1 MTPWRERAPRSAR
14 ETVSAMIIEPSPACS
29 RGTAAE
35 VAVRTRFRPDD
46 EEAFYTAR
54 DELIDAYRTAT
65 QDPDSFVASTMLEYK
80 WGYADG
86 RIFHW
91 TRSELEDL
99 LLGHFPR
106 KVSVDQ
112 EDILRVVPEVDDFLR
127 FLQRTNRLAG
137 DPLPD
142 LLDELSDLR
151 PDFATAMQDP
161 ANFGMAK
168 SLVAQMHAEGL
179 DVLQPEA
186 VDRWIEEFNTRPFE
200 ARDATLAAPESES
213 APLPPVEIPDER
225 ELESAARSSE
235 ALARLVAFARYV
247 GTGRKL
253 TQKGHLTLEDGRSLV
268 ELLDTGDEV
277 DQRIGDKTFKT
288 HSTAELPMLTL
299 TFRWAR
305 AAGFVK
311 VRHGRVSMTARGA
324 SLGRKPLEDWRAA
337 LEGFLRCDPIVRRYP
352 GPQGG
357 HGPFWTEVLV
367 ELLQELPFTM
377 YAMGSLDLKLLHDAA
392 WQQVEDRFVLDRPP
406 DVLEF
411 WRQMMESDIDRLILG
426 TLAGHGAVTLA
437 EGSVSLTLLGLSA
450 TNRMLRARGEAAPVI
465 GEHASSGASELLHA
479 CASMP
484 LEAAEREIRVWV
496 DARPTTAAHELG
508 LAARS
513 SDLPLMALHAL
524 SFVGPQ
530 GEAEVR
536 QLLAIDSLRPHAEL
550 WLVQHGYE
558 DSSSL
563 SPETLQTAMVEA
575 IAVEIDEGG
584 PVAATAQFQSLGP
597 EEEQAQLVERLVRAD
612 HARTS
617 EVLETIGRYHPSKP
631 VAKAARKAAFKRRT
645 SRGT

>member
-127 FLQRTNRLAG
+127 FLQRTNRLTG

-484 LEAAEREIRVWV
+484 LEAAEREIRVWRSV
-496 DARPTTAAHELG
+496 SGSMPGRPPRHT
-508 LAARS
+508 S
-513 SDLPLMALHAL
+513 SGSPPA
-524 SFVGPQ
+524 P
-530 GEAEVR
+530 
-536 QLLAIDSLRPHAEL
+536 AI
-550 WLVQHGYE
+550 
-558 DSSSL
+558 
-563 SPETLQTAMVEA
+563 
-575 IAVEIDEGG
+575 
-584 PVAATAQFQSLGP
+584 
-597 EEEQAQLVERLVRAD
+597 
-612 HARTS
+612 
-617 EVLETIGRYHPSKP
+617 
-631 VAKAARKAAFKRRT
+631 
-645 SRGT
+645 SR

>member
-1 MTPWRERAPRSAR
+1 
-14 ETVSAMIIEPSPACS
+14 
-29 RGTAAE
+29 
-35 VAVRTRFRPDD
+35 VRTRFGPDD
-46 EEAFYTAR
+46 ERAFYAAR
-54 DELIDAYRTAT
+54 DELIGSFRSTT
-65 QDPDSFVASTMLEYK
+65 EQDTDGFVPSAMLDYK

-86 RIFHW
+86 RILNW
-91 TRSELEDL
+91 TRPELEDL
-99 LLGHFPR
+99 LLGYLPR
-106 KVSVDQ
+106 KVAIDE
-112 EDILRVVPEVDDFLR
+112 EDILRVVPEIGDFLS
-127 FLQRTNRLAG
+127 FLQRTNRLTG
-137 DPLPD
+137 DSLPD
-142 LLDELSDLR
+142 LLDELDDLR

-168 SLVAQMHAEGL
+168 SLFAQMQAEGVDL
-179 DVLQPEA
+179 LQPGA
-186 VDRWIEEFNTRPFE
+186 VDMWIEEFNARPFE
-200 ARDATLAAPESES
+200 TRDAVLSAPEPES
-213 APLPPVEIPDER
+213 APLSPVEIPDTK
-225 ELESAARSSE
+225 ELESSARSSE
-235 ALARLVAFARYV
+235 ALTRLVAFTRYV
-247 GTGRKL
+247 GSGRKL
-253 TQKGHLTLEDGRSLV
+253 TQKGHLTLEDGRALV
-268 ELLDTGDEV
+268 ELLDTDDEV
-277 DQRIGDKTFKT
+277 DQRIGDRVFRT
-288 HSTAELPMLTL
+288 HSTAELPVLTL

-357 HGPFWTEVLV
+357 HGPFWNEVLV
-367 ELLQELPFTM
+367 ELLQELPFTL

-411 WRQMMESDIDRLILG
+411 WRQMMQSDIDRLILG
-426 TLAGHGAVTLA
+426 ALAGLGAVTLA
-437 EGSVSLTLLGLSA
+437 EGSVSLTPLGLWA
-450 TNRMLRARGEAAPVI
+450 TNRILRARGEAAPVI
-465 GEHASSGASELLHA
+465 GEQASSGASELLHA

-508 LAARS
+508 LAAGS
-513 SDLPLMALHAL
+513 GDLPLMALHAL

-536 QLLAIDSLRPHAEL
+536 QLLAIDSLRPQAEL
-550 WLVQHGYE
+550 WLVQHGHE

-597 EEEQAQLVERLVRAD
+597 EEEQADVVERLVRAE
-612 HARTS
+612 HPRTS

-645 SRGT
+645 SRGA

>member
-1 MTPWRERAPRSAR
+1 M
-14 ETVSAMIIEPSPACS
+14 
-29 RGTAAE
+29 
-35 VAVRTRFRPDD
+35 RTRFGPDD
-46 EEAFYTAR
+46 ESAFYAAR
-54 DELIDAYRTAT
+54 DELIDSFRSTT
-65 QDPDSFVASTMLEYK
+65 QDTDGFVASAMLDYK

-86 RIFHW
+86 RVFHW
-91 TRSELEDL
+91 TRPDLEDL

-106 KVSVDQ
+106 KVTIDE
-112 EDILRVVPEVDDFLR
+112 EDILRVVPELGDFLR
-127 FLQRTNRLAG
+127 FLQRTNRLTG
-137 DPLPD
+137 DSLHD
-142 LLDELSDLR
+142 LLDELSELR

-168 SLVAQMHAEGL
+168 SLFAQMQIEGV
-179 DVLQPEA
+179 DVLQPGA
-186 VDRWIEEFNTRPFE
+186 IDRWVEDFNARPFE
-200 ARDATLAAPESES
+200 ARDAILSAPEPES
-213 APLPPVEIPDER
+213 APLPPVEILDEK
-225 ELESAARSSE
+225 ELESSARSSD

-247 GTGRKL
+247 GSGRKL
-253 TQKGHLTLEDGRSLV
+253 TQKGHLTLEDGRALV
-268 ELLDTGDEV
+268 ELLDTGDGI
-277 DQRIGDKTFKT
+277 DQRIGDKTFRT

-357 HGPFWTEVLV
+357 HGPFWNEVLV

-392 WQQVEDRFVLDRPP
+392 WQRVEDRFVLDRPP

-411 WRQMMESDIDRLILG
+411 WRQMMESDIDRVILG
-426 TLAGHGAVTLA
+426 SLAGLGAVTLA
-437 EGSVSLTLLGLSA
+437 DGSVSLTPLGLWA

-465 GEHASSGASELLHA
+465 GEHAGSDASELLRA

-508 LAARS
+508 LAAGS
-513 SDLPLMALHAL
+513 GDLPLMALHAL

-536 QLLAIDSLRPHAEL
+536 QLLAIDSLRPQAEL
-550 WLVQHGYE
+550 WLVQHGHE

-563 SPETLQTAMVEA
+563 SPETLQTATVEA

-597 EEEQAQLVERLVRAD
+597 EAEQADLVGRLVRAE
-612 HARTS
+612 HPRTS
-617 EVLETIGRYHPSKP
+617 EVLETIGRYHPSKS

>member
-1 MTPWRERAPRSAR
+1 
-14 ETVSAMIIEPSPACS
+14 
-29 RGTAAE
+29 
-35 VAVRTRFRPDD
+35 VRTRFGPDD
-46 EEAFYTAR
+46 ESAFYAAR
-54 DELIDAYRTAT
+54 DELIDSFRSTT
-65 QDPDSFVASTMLEYK
+65 QDTDGFVASAMLDYK

-86 RIFHW
+86 RVFNW
-91 TRSELEDL
+91 TRPDLEDL
-99 LLGHFPR
+99 LLGHLPR
-106 KVSVDQ
+106 KVTIDE
-112 EDILRVVPEVDDFLR
+112 EDILRVVPELGDFLR
-127 FLQRTNRLAG
+127 FLQRTNRLTG
-137 DPLPD
+137 DSLHD
-142 LLDELSDLR
+142 LLDELSELR

-168 SLVAQMHAEGL
+168 SLFAQMQIEGV
-179 DVLQPEA
+179 DVLQPGA
-186 VDRWIEEFNTRPFE
+186 IDRWVEDFNARPFE
-200 ARDATLAAPESES
+200 ARDAILSAPEPES
-213 APLPPVEIPDER
+213 APLPPVEILDEK
-225 ELESAARSSE
+225 ELESSARSSD

-247 GTGRKL
+247 GSGRKL
-253 TQKGHLTLEDGRSLV
+253 TQKGHLTLEDGRALV
-268 ELLDTGDEV
+268 ELLDTGDGI
-277 DQRIGDKTFKT
+277 DQRIGDKTFRT

-357 HGPFWTEVLV
+357 HGPFWNEVLV

-392 WQQVEDRFVLDRPP
+392 WQRVEDRFVLDRPP

-411 WRQMMESDIDRLILG
+411 WRQMMESDIDRVILG
-426 TLAGHGAVTLA
+426 SLAGLGAVTLA
-437 EGSVSLTLLGLSA
+437 DGSVSLTPLGLWA

-465 GEHASSGASELLHA
+465 GEHAGSDASELLRA

-508 LAARS
+508 LAAGS
-513 SDLPLMALHAL
+513 GDLPLMALHAL

-536 QLLAIDSLRPHAEL
+536 QLLAIDSLRPQAEL
-550 WLVQHGYE
+550 WLVQHGHE

-563 SPETLQTAMVEA
+563 SPETLQTATVEA

-597 EEEQAQLVERLVRAD
+597 EAEQADLVGRLVRAE
-612 HARTS
+612 HPRTS
-617 EVLETIGRYHPSKP
+617 EVLEIIGRYHPSKS

>member
-1 MTPWRERAPRSAR
+1 M
-14 ETVSAMIIEPSPACS
+14 
-29 RGTAAE
+29 
-35 VAVRTRFRPDD
+35 RTRFGPDD
-46 EEAFYTAR
+46 ERAFYATR
-54 DELIDAYRTAT
+54 DQLIDSFRSTIE
-65 QDPDSFVASTMLEYK
+65 QDTDGFVASAMLDYK

-91 TRSELEDL
+91 TRPELEDL

-106 KVSVDQ
+106 KVAIDQ
-112 EDILRVVPEVDDFLR
+112 EDILRVVPELGDFLR
-127 FLQRTNRLAG
+127 FLQRTNRLTG
-137 DPLPD
+137 DSLPD
-142 LLDELSDLR
+142 LLDELGELR
-151 PDFATAMQDP
+151 PDFVSAMQDP

-168 SLVAQMHAEGL
+168 TVFARMQAEGV
-179 DVLQPEA
+179 DVLQPGA
-186 VDRWIEEFNTRPFE
+186 IDRWIEEFNARPFE
-200 ARDATLAAPESES
+200 ARGAILAAPKPES

-225 ELESAARSSE
+225 ELESSALSSE

-247 GTGRKL
+247 GSGRKL
-253 TQKGHLTLEDGRSLV
+253 TQKGHLTLEDGRALV

-277 DQRIGDKTFKT
+277 DQRIGDKTFRT

-311 VRHGRVSMTARGA
+311 IRHGRVSMTARGA
-324 SLGRKPLEDWRAA
+324 SLGQKPLEDWRAA
-337 LEGFLRCDPIVRRYP
+337 LEGFLGCDPIVRRFP
-352 GPQGG
+352 AAHGRQ
-357 HGPFWTEVLV
+357 HGPFWAEVLV
-367 ELLQELPFTM
+367 ELLQELPFTV

-392 WQQVEDRFVLDRPP
+392 WQQVEDRFMLDRPP

-426 TLAGHGAVTLA
+426 TLAGLGAVTVA
-437 EGSVSLTLLGLSA
+437 EGSVSLTPLGLWA

-465 GEHASSGASELLHA
+465 GEYAGSDASELLHA

-513 SDLPLMALHAL
+513 GDLPLMALHAV

-530 GEAEVR
+530 GEAEIR
-536 QLLAIDSLRPHAEL
+536 QLLASDSLRPQAEL

-597 EEEQAQLVERLVRAD
+597 EEEQADLVGRLVRAE
-612 HARTS
+612 HPRTS
-617 EVLETIGRYHPSKP
+617 EVLETIGRYHPSKS

>member
-1 MTPWRERAPRSAR
+1 M
-14 ETVSAMIIEPSPACS
+14 
-29 RGTAAE
+29 
-35 VAVRTRFRPDD
+35 RTRFGPDD
-46 EEAFYTAR
+46 EEAFYAAR
-54 DELIDAYRTAT
+54 DALIDSFRSAT
-65 QDPDSFVASTMLEYK
+65 EQDADGFVASAMLEYK

-91 TRSELEDL
+91 SRPDLEDL

-106 KVSVDQ
+106 KVAIDE
-112 EDILRVVPEVDDFLR
+112 EDILRVVPEVGDFLR
-127 FLQRTNRLAG
+127 FLQRTNRLIG

-142 LLDELSDLR
+142 LLDELNDLR

-168 SLVAQMHAEGL
+168 SLVAQMHAEGV
-179 DVLQPEA
+179 DIMQPGA
-186 VDRWIEEFNTRPFE
+186 VDRWIEDFNARPFE
-200 ARDATLAAPESES
+200 ARDAILAAPEPES
-213 APLPPVEIPDER
+213 APLPPVEFPDAR
-225 ELESAARSSE
+225 ELERTACSSE
-235 ALARLVAFARYV
+235 ALTRLVAFTRYV
-247 GTGRKL
+247 GSGRKL
-253 TQKGHLTLEDGRSLV
+253 TQKGHLTLEDGRALV
-268 ELLDTGDEV
+268 ELLDTDDEI
-277 DQRIGDKTFKT
+277 DQKIGDKTFRT
-288 HSTAELPMLTL
+288 HSTAELSMLTL

-324 SLGRKPLEDWRAA
+324 SLGRRPLEDWRAA
-337 LEGFLRCDPIVRRYP
+337 LEGFLRCDPIVLRYP

-357 HGPFWTEVLV
+357 QGPFWTEVLI
-367 ELLQELPFTM
+367 ELLQEIPFTM

-392 WQQVEDRFVLDRPP
+392 WQQVEDRFVLDRSP

-437 EGSVSLTLLGLSA
+437 EGSVSLTPLGLWA
-450 TNRMLRARGEAAPVI
+450 INRMLRARGEAAPVI
-465 GEHASSGASELLHA
+465 GEHASSGTSELLHA

-484 LEAAEREIRVWV
+484 LGAAEREIRVWI

-513 SDLPLMALHAL
+513 GDLSLMALHAL

-536 QLLAIDSLRPHAEL
+536 QLLALDSLRPQAEL
-550 WLVQHGYE
+550 WLVQHGHE

-563 SPETLQTAMVEA
+563 SLATLQTAMVET

-597 EEEQAQLVERLVRAD
+597 EEGQADLVERLVRAE
-612 HARTS
+612 HPRTS
-617 EVLETIGRYHPSKP
+617 EVLETIGRYHPSKS

-645 SRGT
+645 SRGA

>member
-1 MTPWRERAPRSAR
+1 MAF
-14 ETVSAMIIEPSPACS
+14 CS
-29 RGTAAE
+29 
-35 VAVRTRFRPDD
+35 
-46 EEAFYTAR
+46 
-54 DELIDAYRTAT
+54 
-65 QDPDSFVASTMLEYK
+65 
-80 WGYADG
+80 
-86 RIFHW
+86 
-91 TRSELEDL
+91 
-99 LLGHFPR
+99 
-106 KVSVDQ
+106 
-112 EDILRVVPEVDDFLR
+112 
-127 FLQRTNRLAG
+127 
-137 DPLPD
+137 
-142 LLDELSDLR
+142 
-151 PDFATAMQDP
+151 
-161 ANFGMAK
+161 
-168 SLVAQMHAEGL
+168 
-179 DVLQPEA
+179 
-186 VDRWIEEFNTRPFE
+186 
-200 ARDATLAAPESES
+200 
-213 APLPPVEIPDER
+213 
-225 ELESAARSSE
+225 ARSSQ
-235 ALARLVAFARYV
+235 ALIRLVAFARYV
-247 GTGRKL
+247 GSGRKL
-253 TQKGHLTLEDGRSLV
+253 TQKGHLTLEDGRALV
-268 ELLDTGDEV
+268 ELLDTGDGI
-277 DQRIGDKTFKT
+277 DQRIGDKTFRT

-357 HGPFWTEVLV
+357 HGPFWNEVLV

-392 WQQVEDRFVLDRPP
+392 WQRVEDRFVLDRPP

-411 WRQMMESDIDRLILG
+411 WRQMMESDIDRVILG
-426 TLAGHGAVTLA
+426 SLAGLGAVTLA
-437 EGSVSLTLLGLSA
+437 DGSVSLTPLGLWA

-465 GEHASSGASELLHA
+465 GEHAGSDASELLRA

-508 LAARS
+508 LAAGS
-513 SDLPLMALHAL
+513 GDLPLMALHAL

-536 QLLAIDSLRPHAEL
+536 QLLAIDSLRPQAEL
-550 WLVQHGYE
+550 WLVQHGHE

-563 SPETLQTAMVEA
+563 SPETLQTATVEA

-597 EEEQAQLVERLVRAD
+597 EAEQADLVGRLVRAE
-612 HARTS
+612 HPRTS
-617 EVLETIGRYHPSKP
+617 EVLETIGRYHPSKS